1 MVPIAPTLYILEGVE
16 DVEDCKDNQQF
27 SVAK

>member
-16 DVEDCKDNQQF
+16 GVKDCKDNQQL